1 MLFCDLI
8 SDGTE
13 VPMAEFLVEEGV
25 QELLNILLTEIFD
38 YHPEVQTLA
47 LDIYTNLVV
56 CPEDL
61 FGRLFPGEK

>member
-1 MLFCDLI
+1 
-8 SDGTE
+8 
-13 VPMAEFLVEEGV
+13 MAEFLVEEGV